1 MKKKALSI
9 AAGTA
14 LVAGSALSSI
24 AVAADNPFALRKL
37 EQGYQLAQA
46 DDKQKDAKC
55 GSEHQ
60 KNADGKCGSD
70 KKPAKKAE
78 KKTIPAKPDPKKS
91 KMKDGKCGEGMC
103 GGAKS

>member
-1 MKKKALSI
+1 MKKKALNI

-24 AVAADNPFALRKL
+24 AIAADNPFALKKL
-37 EQGYQLAQA
+37 EQGYRLAQA
-46 DDKQKDAKC
+46 EDKQKDAKC

-70 KKPAKKAE
+70 KKPEKKAE
-78 KKTIPAKPDPKKS
+78 KKVAPAKPENKKN